1 MNQQPAGIL
10 LLVTR
15 MFGVQAKAFASVPL
29 RACVCV
35 CAHIYIYIYVYV
47 CVNMYLCMYV
57 CMYVCM

>member
-35 CAHIYIYIYVYV
+35 CAHIYIYMFM
-47 CVNMYLCMYV
+47 CV
-57 CMYVCM
+57 